1 MSVPEEDPED
11 ELDPDDEPDEELEPD
26 DEPEE
31 DEVDPDDEPEEDADP
46 EDDPESSEDPEDDP
60 VPPPPLEELL
70 HAPVMPAAAV
80 PMPTTTMT
88 WKSFFVAFKAS
99 PS

>member
-60 VPPPPLEELL
+60 VPPPLEELL